1 MFKQIVTRTKRVP
14 VLSGLSGNGEV
25 VTRQLDAALMSVGWK
40 LSADLYRH
48 LSAQVPSVVKDMADR
63 LLPVVSELV
72 GNHVRHNVYF
82 KQFPQNIPE
91 IQEFWMGLI
100 CEALMDP
107 RSSAVVAPQVAM
119 GSVNL
124 LDLPSYGKYLY
135 SYEEMVKHHEE
146 FIPAL
151 KEKFKL
157 LHLGKPLLEET
168 VALYHQLAGSAVP
181 LNEDDRKLITELT
194 ELCLDEK
201 QPDRFPVR
209 ENKALVNSVRIGNKR
224 PILADT
230 VTDVLRLAAALSGG
244 DVTLA
249 TNTKFKSFSRSVRR
263 ALLSALSG
271 VLQGSEYKL
280 MDVNRYPEQWKR
292 LGEKLHPHESGDQLV
307 RDLFAV
313 ARGDK
318 QVLSQAAQ
326 VEIALAQGDLSGAI
340 RVLSQSPGTLF
351 RSLDRLVMM
360 LENRPMITEVKD
372 RLTGNTREILDELL
386 LAVRRTSGKV
396 SGRVLIG
403 VWEHLLN
410 GIDRPE
416 RRLFANS
423 KGKVW
428 TEKED
433 RKDLPTNVVEEL
445 ISVIKTEL
453 RARFSKMGI
462 DGLQVDPDALRVALP
477 LSEKNKSSGFG
488 VLPKGSVVPVRGETL
503 RFFIYWKQQSSRTD
517 YDLAAFFMNE
527 EFQNAGHCSWTSL
540 CHGGSADADA
550 DAVHS
555 GDITNAPNGASEF
568 IDMKL
573 GKVKAPYIVAQ
584 INRYAGENFQDVEEN
599 FFGFMERTEV
609 QKGKPFEPKTVKV
622 KSEVR
627 GKGQIAIPAVF
638 FRDSSGSWNCKWL
651 DFQLTGHPS
660 MNTVEGNKVTT
671 AMLMKAA
678 VERANLTIKD
688 LVDLLPG
695 ASNPARVAYVGFQ
708 KPDGLD
714 ANIFNVFTLDNLTGL
729 IPE

>member
-1 MFKQIVTRTKRVP
+1 MFKQIVSRTKRVP
-14 VLSGLSGNGEV
+14 VSSGLSGNGEAM
-25 VTRQLDAALMSVGWK
+25 TRQLDTALMSVGWK

-48 LSAQVPSVVKDMADR
+48 LSAQAPSVVKDMADR
-63 LLPVVSELV
+63 LLPVVNELV
-72 GNHVRHNVYF
+72 GNHVKHNVYF
-82 KQFPQNIPE
+82 RDFPKNVPDT
-91 IQEFWMGLI
+91 QEFWMGLI
-100 CEALMDP
+100 RNALLDP
-107 RSSAVVAPQVAM
+107 RSSAAVAPQVAM

-124 LDLPSYGKYLY
+124 LDLPGYGRYLH

-146 FIPAL
+146 FIPSL

-157 LHLGKPLLEET
+157 LHLGKPLQEET
-168 VALYHQLAGSAVP
+168 VALYHQLAGSPVP
-181 LNEDDRKLITELT
+181 LNEDDRKLISELT

-201 QPDRFPVR
+201 QPERFPVR
-209 ENKALVNSVRIGNKR
+209 ENKAVVNSVRLGNKR
-224 PILADT
+224 SILADT

-249 TNTKFKSFSRSVRR
+249 TNTKFKSFPRSTRR

-271 VLQGSEYKL
+271 VLAGGNEYKL

-318 QVLSQAAQ
+318 RVLSQTAQ
-326 VEIALAQGDLSGAI
+326 VELALAQGDLSGAI

-360 LENRPMITEVKD
+360 LED

-410 GIDRPE
+410 GVDRPE
-416 RRLFANS
+416 RRLFVNS

-428 TEKED
+428 TEKES

-453 RARFSKMGI
+453 RSRFSKMGI

-488 VLPKGSVVPVRGETL
+488 VLPKGSVVPVHGEVL

-527 EFQNAGHCSWTSL
+527 EFQNVGHCSWASL
-540 CHGGSADADA
+540 RHGGSADA

-555 GDITNAPNGASEF
+555 GDITDAPNGASEF

-573 GKVKAPYIVAQ
+573 GKVKTPYIVAQ
-584 INRYAGENFQDVEEN
+584 INRYTGENFQEVEEN
-599 FFGFMERTEV
+599 FFGFMERTEA

-627 GKGQIAIPAVF
+627 GKGQVAIPAVF
-638 FRDSSGSWNCKWL
+638 FRDASGKWSCKWL
-651 DFQLTGHPS
+651 DFQLTGYLS

-708 KPDGLD
+708 KPEGLD
-714 ANIFNVFTLDNLTGL
+714 ANISKVFTLDNLTGL